1 MPDMVDWAR
10 GDSMNNT
17 LRTTLL
23 LGALT
28 ALIVG
33 IGQMLGGSQGAVTA
47 LVFAAVMNFGSYW
60 FSDRIVIKMYGG
72 QEIREQDDPE
82 LYGIVKGLAQRNQMP
97 MPRLFLIPSD
107 SPNAF
112 ATGRNPE
119 HAAVAVTAGIRR
131 MLTRRELEGVL
142 AHELAHVTNRDILI
156 SSIAATLAG
165 AIMMLA
171 RMAQYAMIFGGGR
184 RDERDDGGGGA
195 LGLIV
200 TMIVAPLAAM
210 LIQMAISRSR
220 EFQADDSG
228 ARLVHDPEALASA
241 LQKIAA
247 GSAQVPL
254 DASPQTA
261 HMFIINPL
269 RASMLQNLFSTHPPL
284 EQRLERLQQV
294 AVELGHAA
302 R

>member
-1 MPDMVDWAR
+1 MPDMVESAR
-10 GDSMNNT
+10 GDTMTNM

-23 LGALT
+23 LAALT

-33 IGQMLGGSQGAVTA
+33 IGQMLGGSQGAVMA

-112 ATGRNPE
+112 ATGRNPD

-131 MLTRRELEGVL
+131 LLTRRELEGVL

-171 RMAQYAMIFGGGR
+171 RMAQWAMIFGGGR

-228 ARLVHDPEALASA
+228 ARLVRDPEALASA
-241 LQKIAA
+241 LEKIAR

-261 HMFIINPL
+261 HMFIVNPL

>member
-1 MPDMVDWAR
+1 
-10 GDSMNNT
+10 MNNT

-28 ALIVG
+28 ALIVAL
-33 IGQMLGGSQGAVTA
+33 GQMLGGSQGAVTA
-47 LVFAAVMNFGSYW
+47 LVFAALMNFGSYW
-60 FSDRIVIKMYGG
+60 FSDRIVIRMYGG
-72 QEIREQDDPE
+72 RELGEQEDPE
-82 LYGIVKGLAQRNQMP
+82 LYGIVKTLAQQNQMP

-131 MLTRRELEGVL
+131 LLSRRELQGVL

-184 RDERDDGGGGA
+184 RDDRDEGGGA
-195 LGLIV
+195 LGLVV
-200 TMIVAPLAAM
+200 TMILAPLAAM

-220 EFQADDSG
+220 EFQADDTG
-228 ARLVHDPEALASA
+228 ARLVRDPEALASA
-241 LQKIAA
+241 LRKIAG
-247 GSAQVPL
+247 GSAAVPL
-254 DASPQTA
+254 DASVQTA
-261 HMFIINPL
+261 HMFIVNPL
-269 RASMLQNLFSTHPPL
+269 RASTMRNLFSTHPPL
-284 EQRLERLQQV
+284 EQRLERLQRV
-294 AVELGHAA
+294 AAELGHAA

>member
-1 MPDMVDWAR
+1 
-10 GDSMNNT
+10 MNSNT
-17 LRTTLL
+17 LRTTVLL
-23 LGALT
+23 AALT
-28 ALIVG
+28 GLIVW
-33 IGQMLGGSQGAVTA
+33 IGQMLGGSQGAATA

-60 FSDRIVIKMYGG
+60 FSDRIVIAMYGG
-72 QEIREQDDPE
+72 REIREQDDPE
-82 LYGIVKGLAQRNQMP
+82 LYAIVKTLAQQNQMP

-112 ATGRNPE
+112 ATGRNPA

-131 MLTRRELEGVL
+131 LLTRRELQGVL

-171 RMAQYAMIFGGGR
+171 RMAQWAMIFGGGR
-184 RDERDDGGGGA
+184 RDDREEGGGA
-195 LGLIV
+195 LGLVV
-200 TMIVAPLAAM
+200 TMVLAPFAAM

-220 EFQADDSG
+220 EFQADDTG
-228 ARLVHDPEALASA
+228 ARLVRDPEALASA
-241 LQKIAA
+241 LRKIAG
-247 GSAQVPL
+247 GSAAVPL

-261 HMFIINPL
+261 HMFIVNPL
-269 RASMLQNLFSTHPPL
+269 AASTLRNLFSTHPPL
-284 EQRLERLQQV
+284 EERIERLQRV
-294 AVELGHAA
+294 AAELGHAP

>member
-1 MPDMVDWAR
+1 
-10 GDSMNNT
+10 MNNM

-28 ALIVG
+28 ALIVA

-47 LVFAAVMNFGSYW
+47 LVFAGLMNFGSYW

-72 QEIREQDDPE
+72 QELGEQDDPE
-82 LYGIVKGLAQRNQMP
+82 LYGIVKTLAQQNQMP
-97 MPRLFLIPSD
+97 MPRLFLIPSE

-131 MLTRRELEGVL
+131 LLTRRELQGVL

-184 RDERDDGGGGA
+184 RDDRDEGGGA
-195 LGLIV
+195 LGLLV

-220 EFQADDSG
+220 EFQADDTG
-228 ARLVHDPEALASA
+228 ARLVRDPEALASA
-241 LQKIAA
+241 LRKIAG
-247 GSAQVPL
+247 GSAAVPL

-269 RASMLQNLFSTHPPL
+269 RASTLQNLFSTHPPL

-294 AVELGHAA
+294 AAELGHAT

>member
-1 MPDMVDWAR
+1 
-10 GDSMNNT
+10 MNNM

-23 LGALT
+23 LAALT
-28 ALIVG
+28 ALVVW
-33 IGQMLGGSQGAVTA
+33 IGQLLGGAQGAVMA
-47 LVFAAVMNFGSYW
+47 FVLAGVMNLGSYW

-72 QEIREQDDPE
+72 QEIHEQDDPE
-82 LYGIVKGLAQRNQMP
+82 LYGIVKGLAQQNQMP
-97 MPRLFLIPSD
+97 MPRLYLIPSE

-131 MLTRRELEGVL
+131 LLSRRELEGVL
-142 AHELAHVTNRDILI
+142 AHELSHVTNRDILI

-171 RMAQYAMIFGGGR
+171 RMAQFAMIFGGGR
-184 RDERDDGGGGA
+184 RDDREEGGGA
-195 LGLIV
+195 LGLLV

-220 EFQADDSG
+220 EFQADDTG
-228 ARLVHDPEALASA
+228 ARLVRDPEALASA
-241 LQKIAA
+241 LRKIADGA
-247 GSAQVPL
+247 AQVPL

-269 RASMLQNLFSTHPPL
+269 RASMFQNLFSTHPPL

>member
-1 MPDMVDWAR
+1 
-10 GDSMNNT
+10 
-17 LRTTLL
+17 
-23 LGALT
+23 
-28 ALIVG
+28 
-33 IGQMLGGSQGAVTA
+33 
-47 LVFAAVMNFGSYW
+47 
-60 FSDRIVIKMYGG
+60 
-72 QEIREQDDPE
+72 
-82 LYGIVKGLAQRNQMP
+82 
-97 MPRLFLIPSD
+97 
-107 SPNAF
+107 
-112 ATGRNPE
+112 
-119 HAAVAVTAGIRR
+119 VTAGIRR
-131 MLTRRELEGVL
+131 LLSRRELEGVL

-171 RMAQYAMIFGGGR
+171 RMAQFAMIFGGGR
-184 RDERDDGGGGA
+184 RDDREEGGGA
-195 LGLIV
+195 LGLLV

-220 EFQADDSG
+220 EFQADDTG
-228 ARLVHDPEALASA
+228 ARLVRDPEALASA
-241 LQKIAA
+241 LRKIAGGA
-247 GSAQVPL
+247 AQVPL

-269 RASMLQNLFSTHPPL
+269 RASVFQNLFSTHPPL

>member
-1 MPDMVDWAR
+1 
-10 GDSMNNT
+10 MNNT
-17 LRTTLL
+17 LRTTVLLAALTGLIVWIGQL
-23 LGALT
+23 LG
-28 ALIVG
+28 G
-33 IGQMLGGSQGAVTA
+33 PQGAATA

-60 FSDRIVIKMYGG
+60 FSDRIVIAMYGG

-82 LYGIVKGLAQRNQMP
+82 LYAIVKTLAQQNQMP
-97 MPRLFLIPSD
+97 MPRLFLIPSE

-112 ATGRNPE
+112 ATGRNPH

-131 MLTRRELEGVL
+131 LLTRRELQGVL

-171 RMAQYAMIFGGGR
+171 RMAQWAMLFGGGR
-184 RDERDDGGGGA
+184 REERDQGGGA
-195 LGLIV
+195 LGLVV
-200 TMIVAPLAAM
+200 TMILAPLAAM

-220 EFQADDSG
+220 EFQADDTG
-228 ARLVHDPEALASA
+228 ARLVRDPEALASA
-241 LQKIAA
+241 LRKIAG
-247 GSAQVPL
+247 GSAAIPL

-261 HMFIINPL
+261 HMFIVNPL

-284 EQRLERLQQV
+284 EQRIERLQRV
-294 AVELGHAA
+294 AAELGHAA

>member
-1 MPDMVDWAR
+1 
-10 GDSMNNT
+10 MNNM

-23 LGALT
+23 LAALT

-33 IGQMLGGSQGAVTA
+33 IGQMLGGSQGAMGA
-47 LVFAAVMNFGSYW
+47 LVLAAVMNFGSYW

-97 MPRLFLIPSD
+97 MPRLFLIPSE

-131 MLTRRELEGVL
+131 LLTRRELEGVL

-184 RDERDDGGGGA
+184 RDERDNDGGGA
-195 LGLIV
+195 LGLLA
-200 TMIVAPLAAM
+200 TMILAPLAAS

-228 ARLVHDPEALASA
+228 ARLVRDPEALASA
-241 LQKIAA
+241 LQKIAG

-269 RASMLQNLFSTHPPL
+269 HASMLRNLFSTHPPL

>member
-1 MPDMVDWAR
+1 
-10 GDSMNNT
+10 MNNT

-23 LGALT
+23 MAALT

-33 IGQMLGGSQGAVTA
+33 LGQMLGGSQGAVMA
-47 LVFAAVMNFGSYW
+47 LVFAAVMNFSSYW
-60 FSDRIVIKMYGG
+60 FSDKIVIRMYGG
-72 QEIREQDDPE
+72 QEIRREDDAE
-82 LYGIVKGLAQRNQMP
+82 LYAMVQELAQRNGMP
-97 MPRLFLIPSD
+97 MPRLYLIPTE

-131 MLTRRELEGVL
+131 LLTARELKAVL

-156 SSIAATLAG
+156 SSIAATMAG
-165 AIMMLA
+165 AIMMIA
-171 RMAQYAMIFGGGR
+171 RMAQWAMIFGGGR
-184 RDERDDGGGGA
+184 RDDRDEGGGA
-195 LGLIV
+195 LGMIV
-200 TMIVAPLAAM
+200 TVIVAPIAAM

-220 EFQADDSG
+220 EFQADETG
-228 ARLVHDPEALASA
+228 ARLVRDPDALASA
-241 LQKIAA
+241 LKKIAEYS
-247 GSAQVPL
+247 GRIPL

-269 RASMLQNLFSTHPPL
+269 RSNMLQNLFSTHPPL
-284 EQRLERLQQV
+284 EQRLEHLHQV
-294 AVELGHAA
+294 AVELGTAA

>member
-1 MPDMVDWAR
+1 
-10 GDSMNNT
+10 MNNI

-23 LGALT
+23 LAALT
-28 ALIVG
+28 ALVVW
-33 IGQMLGGSQGAVTA
+33 IGQLLGGPQGAVMA
-47 LVFAAVMNFGSYW
+47 FVVAGVMNFGSYW

-72 QEIREQDDPE
+72 QEIHEQDDPE
-82 LYGIVKGLAQRNQMP
+82 LYGIVKGLAQQNQMP
-97 MPRLFLIPSD
+97 MPRLYLIPSE

-131 MLTRRELEGVL
+131 LLSRRELEGVL

-184 RDERDDGGGGA
+184 RDDREEGGGA
-195 LGLIV
+195 LGLLV

-220 EFQADDSG
+220 EFQADDTG
-228 ARLVHDPEALASA
+228 ARLVRDPEALASA
-241 LQKIAA
+241 LRKIAGGA
-247 GSAQVPL
+247 AQVPL

-269 RASMLQNLFSTHPPL
+269 RASIFQNLFSTHPPL

>member
-1 MPDMVDWAR
+1 M
-10 GDSMNNT
+10 

-23 LGALT
+23 LAALT
-28 ALIVG
+28 ALIVWLG
-33 IGQMLGGSQGAVTA
+33 GLIGGSQGAVVA
-47 LVFAAVMNFGSYW
+47 LVMAGVMNFGSYW
-60 FSDRIVIKMYGG
+60 FSDKIVIRMYGG
-72 QEIREQDDPE
+72 QEIQQQDDPE
-82 LYGIVKGLAQRNQMP
+82 LYGMVQRLAQQNNMP
-97 MPRLFLIPSD
+97 MPKLFLIPSE

-131 MLTRRELEGVL
+131 LLTRRELEGVL
-142 AHELAHVTNRDILI
+142 AHEIAHVTNRDILI

-165 AIMMLA
+165 AVMMLA
-171 RMAQYAMIFGGGR
+171 RMAQWGMMFGGGR
-184 RDERDDGGGGA
+184 RDDDRGGGGA
-195 LGLIV
+195 LGLLV

-220 EFQADDSG
+220 EFQADDTG
-228 ARLVHDPEALASA
+228 ARLVRDPEALASA
-241 LQKIAA
+241 LRKIAGGA
-247 GSAQVPL
+247 EQVPL

-269 RASMLQNLFSTHPPL
+269 RASSLRNLFSTHPPL
-284 EQRLERLQQV
+284 EERLERLQKV
-294 AVELGHAA
+294 ATELGLAA